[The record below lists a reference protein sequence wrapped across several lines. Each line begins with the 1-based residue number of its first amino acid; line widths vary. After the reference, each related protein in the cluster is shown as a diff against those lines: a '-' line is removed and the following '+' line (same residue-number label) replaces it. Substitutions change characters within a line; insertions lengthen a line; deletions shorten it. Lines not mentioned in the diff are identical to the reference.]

1 MAAQHWK
8 VVNAADNLHVRSLDL
23 DATNVP
29 GAPAGFRIR
38 HVQRR
43 GGLSAGVEELR
54 IHNGRLAF
62 TLLPTRGMGI
72 WKAWWDDR
80 FELGWRSPVPGPVHP
95 RFVPVAEPSGLGWLD
110 GFDELLCR
118 CGAYSNGAP
127 DFDAQGRLV
136 HPLHGFLANRP
147 AQQVEVTV
155 DDDQIIVTGV
165 VKEVRFH
172 FAKLQLTTRIT
183 TRFDQPTIEIE
194 DQIRN
199 LSASPGEMQ
208 MLYHI
213 NFGVPLLDPGS
224 QLVAPIDTV
233 VPRCSWAAEGIS
245 EWDRYAPPQPA
256 TAERVYFC
264 RLRADDSGA
273 TRVLLKNCEATR
285 GITLAWDLQQLPC
298 FTLWKN
304 ETAIEDGYVTGL
316 EPGTNYP
323 NPRSFE
329 AEQGRVVHLEG
340 GATYT
345 MRLALRVLDSA
356 PTVSAAEA
364 KVRQLQEG
372 APPTIHSAPQPGWC
386 A

>member
-1 MAAQHWK
+1 
-8 VVNAADNLHVRSLDL
+8 
-23 DATNVP
+23 VP
-29 GAPAGFRIR
+29 
-38 HVQRR
+38 
-43 GGLSAGVEELR
+43 LS
-54 IHNGRLAF
+54 
-62 TLLPTRGMGI
+62 
-72 WKAWWDDR
+72 
-80 FELGWRSPVPGPVHP
+80 
-95 RFVPVAEPSGLGWLD
+95 EPSGLGWLD

-147 AQQVEVTV
+147 AQQVEITV
-155 DDDQIIVTGV
+155 DDDQIVVTGV

-183 TRFDQPTIEIE
+183 TRFDQPTLEIE
-194 DQIRN
+194 DQICN

-213 NFGVPLLDPGS
+213 NFGVPLLDPGA

-245 EWDRYAPPQPA
+245 EWDRYAPPKPA
-256 TAERVYFC
+256 MAERVYFC

-285 GITLAWDLQQLPC
+285 GISLAWNLEQLPC

-340 GATYT
+340 GASYT
-345 MRLALRVLDSA
+345 MRLAFRVLDSA

-364 KVRQLQEG
+364 KVRQLQE
-372 APPTIHSAPQPGWC
+372 AATPTIHSAPQPGWC